1 VSTHQ
6 NPGQRMPIVLIP
18 LKTFTMAKGR
28 LGDRLSADRR
38 AELAQFLAGGVID
51 AATPW
56 PVVVVCDDDE
66 VATFAT
72 ERGARVVRVAAH
84 GLNAAIGDG
93 LAALTDSD
101 ATHVIIAHGDL
112 ADPSTLHEL
121 PLTEGVTIVPDRSND
136 GTNVLAL
143 PIRSLESF
151 TPHYGVDSF
160 RAHVDEAQRC
170 GLTVTV
176 HTSEAL
182 AFDVDHPEDV
192 DEAQRRH
199 LWPQMP

>member
-1 VSTHQ
+1 
-6 NPGQRMPIVLIP
+6 MPIVLIP

-38 AELAQFLAGGVID
+38 AELARFLAGGVIT
-51 AATPW
+51 AAAPW

-72 ERGARVVRVAAH
+72 ERDASVVRVAAH

-93 LAALTDSD
+93 LAALDGSD
-101 ATHVIIAHGDL
+101 ATHVIITHGDL

-121 PLTEGVTIVPDRSND
+121 PLTEGVTIVPDRTND

-143 PIRSLESF
+143 PLRVIGTF
-151 TPHYGVDSF
+151 TPRYGIGSF
-160 RAHVDEAQRC
+160 QAHVDEAQRC
-170 GLTVTV
+170 GLSVTV
-176 HTSEAL
+176 HTSAGL
-182 AFDVDHPEDV
+182 AFDVDHPDDV

-199 LWPQMP
+199 LWSPRP